1 MTLPEDN
8 HVPQVPGQDTWRY
21 LLGNTLL
28 RMLGRLPLS
37 PELTQHRQAASL
49 SPFTATASLKP
60 DASTGDRCEVA
71 PEHSEREDRPGYIRT
86 TEEQDAALEMLM
98 VMLPEY
104 GMRQPPVLTVILLH
118 QWNSGE
124 SRQLRRGL
132 AEIEFR
138 HAHVNGVDLA
148 S

>member
-8 HVPQVPGQDTWRY
+8 DVLQVPGEDAWRY

-37 PELTQHRQAASL
+37 RELTQHWQAASL
-49 SPFTATASLKP
+49 CPSSAAASLKP
-60 DASTGDRCEVA
+60 DASTGDRHAVA
-71 PEHSEREDRPGYIRT
+71 PEHLEREERPGHIRL
-86 TEEQDAALEMLM
+86 TEEQEAALEMLM

-104 GMRQPPVLTVILLH
+104 SMRQPPVLMITLLH
-118 QWNSGE
+118 QWKSGALGQ
-124 SRQLRRGL
+124 RKGRL

-138 HAHVNGVDLA
+138 HAHVNGLDLA